1 MFILKRQ
8 DVEIKTVQHPHR
20 DQQIPILVYQSQSF
34 RLMKVFNAQQEHEAR
49 EFWRDLTDN
58 RGKACVLLE
67 EPERY
72 SVWGK
77 VRSEQLTS
85 DNANREHNHLPSLTQ
100 ACLLMLQAVYF
111 DVEDLLGSRQANSF
125 VKDLTQIFHQLKFPQ
140 TDTPQAIKTLLTINP
155 LDELQIPSW
164 QENHLKILL
173 QKLYELGENYFGNN
187 SFAEGMA
194 EILEDLKN
202 EDRQQFIDW
211 LNQAKLNQLW
221 PMD

>member
-20 DQQIPILVYQSQSF
+20 DQQIPILVYQNQSF

-77 VRSEQLTS
+77 VRSEQLVGDS
-85 DNANREHNHLPSLTQ
+85 SNREHSNLPALIQ
-100 ACLLMLQAVYF
+100 ACLLILQAVYF

-125 VKDLTQIFHQLKFPQ
+125 VKDLTQVFHQSKFPQ
-140 TDTPQAIKTLLTINP
+140 ADTPQAVQTLLTMNP

-164 QENHLKILL
+164 NEDHLKVLL
-173 QKLYELGENYFGNN
+173 QKLYELGESYFGNT
-187 SFAEGMA
+187 SFTEGME
-194 EILEDLKN
+194 EILEDLHS
-202 EDRQQFIDW
+202 EDRQQFVDW
-211 LNQAKLNQLW
+211 LNQAELRQLW
-221 PMD
+221 PID

>member
-85 DNANREHNHLPSLTQ
+85 DSINREHSNLPTLTQ
-100 ACLLMLQAVYF
+100 ACLLVLQAVYF
-111 DVEDLLGSRQANSF
+111 DIEDLLGSRQANSF
-125 VKDLTQIFHQLKFPQ
+125 VKDLTQIFHQSKFPH
-140 TDTPQAIKTLLTINP
+140 TDTPQAIKTLLTMNP

-164 QENHLKILL
+164 QENHLNTLL
-173 QKLYELGENYFGNN
+173 KKLYELGESYFGNT
-187 SFAEGMA
+187 SFAEGME
-194 EILEDLKN
+194 EILEDLPNDNRK
-202 EDRQQFIDW
+202 QFVDW
-211 LNQAKLNQLW
+211 LDQTQLNQLW
-221 PMD
+221 SIN

>member
-20 DQQIPILVYQSQSF
+20 DQQIPILVYQNQSF

-77 VRSEQLTS
+77 VRSEQLASEGST
-85 DNANREHNHLPSLTQ
+85 REHSTLPTLIQ
-100 ACLLMLQAVYF
+100 ACLLVLQAVYF

-125 VKDLTQIFHQLKFPQ
+125 VKDLTLIFHRSKFPQ
-140 TDTPQAIKTLLTINP
+140 TDTPQAVQALLAMNP

-164 QENHLKILL
+164 NEDNLKVLL
-173 QKLYELGENYFGNN
+173 QKLYELGENYFGNT
-187 SFAEGMA
+187 SFTEGME
-194 EILEDLKN
+194 EILEDLPS

-211 LNQAKLNQLW
+211 LNQAKLSQLW